1 MTTEQAKNLIIQ
13 TFENQ
18 FNKNNFITFISNLLK
33 SFDDRKA
40 LAPRVGAQ
48 GITESFLDFISSWE
62 RIGRYTDE
70 DENIID
76 ILIVKLKREISL
88 YRARTAQR
96 NFVAN
101 YLMGKLG
108 TNSQKDAA
116 LVAFISPDEEDWR
129 FSLVKMQYRFAETP
143 TGRIKVREEFTPA
156 KRWSFIVGKN
166 EKSHTA
172 QSRFVEFLINDD
184 YKPTLEDLEKAFDV
198 EVVTKEF
205 FEKYR
210 DLFIRTKLEIDKILQ
225 NDKRVKDE
233 FENKEINS
241 VDFAKKLLGQI
252 VFLYFLQKKGW
263 FGVERG
269 NAWGTGPKD
278 FFRKL
283 FNKEFGDYQN
293 FYNDILEPLF
303 YEALRTDRSADDH
316 YYSKFNCKIPFLNG
330 GLFDPL
336 NDYDWVNTD
345 IIISNEL
352 FSNSRGDGILDIFDL
367 YNFTVNEEEPLEK
380 EVALDPELL
389 GKIYEKLNAIR
400 EDNFDEYVNILN
412 SRKKGEEAKF
422 NREYGV
428 YYTPREIVHYMC
440 QESLIYFLHS
450 ELNEKIKIE
459 ELEEFVRF
467 ADFLLEHEQTAV
479 EKNEKIKNGEIKST
493 KYEHK
498 IPESII
504 ENAGEIDRLLS
515 ELKVCDPAVGSGAF
529 PIGMLHEIV
538 KLRLLLSKY
547 LKNEKSTYDLKRDTI
562 EKTLY
567 GVDID
572 FGAVEICKLRF
583 WLSLIVDEEDFYQ
596 IKPLP
601 NLDYKIICGDSLLSV
616 EKDLFNQN
624 AFNKLKQLKPEYFNE
639 TNPRKKQELRRQ
651 IDSLIF
657 EITKG
662 HKEFDFE
669 AYFSE
674 VFHEEKGFD
683 IIIANPPYIQLQK
696 AKNERQKY
704 ADLYKEQ
711 NFEVFDRTGDI
722 YCLFYEKGIKILREN
737 GLLAFITSNKWM
749 RAGYGEKLR
758 KFFTKHHPLLLID
771 LGPGV
776 FESATVDTNILLIR
790 KIDNSSFQSEKSFAT
805 LAVTL
810 QKEDKSDIVRAL
822 KEKGVLLN
830 KLSKD
835 AWFIGSDAEQRLKEK
850 IEKISKPLKE
860 WDVKIYRGVL
870 TGLNEAFII
879 DTEKRNEIL
888 ANCKDEDER
897 RRTEAIIKPIL
908 RGRDIKRYYY
918 EWAGLWVIFIPW
930 HFPFH
935 EDLSIQGA
943 SEEAEQEFK
952 KQFPSIYNHLIKF
965 KDALSKRNK
974 EETGIRYEWYA
985 LQRCA
990 ATYYPEF
997 EKEKVVL
1004 KNIGKNLAFC
1014 ITPKGMFNE
1023 ASCFMLVYPRI
1034 RYLLGFLN
1042 SSFMKYYIYKYSD
1055 RTGAGDIALK
1065 GIFIETFP
1073 LPPITPSNEHIVK
1086 QIESL
1091 VDKILAEKKQNPA
1104 ADTKAL
1110 EDQIDIMV
1118 YKLYELTYEEVKII
1132 DPEIE
1137 KIISREE
1144 YERFEL

>member
-18 FNKNNFITFISNLLK
+18 FDKNNFITFISNILK
-33 SFDDRKA
+33 SYDKERA
-40 LAPRVGAQ
+40 LESRAGIQ
-48 GITESFLDFISSWE
+48 GVTETFLDFINSWE
-62 RIGRYTDE
+62 RIGRYEDE

-76 ILIVKLKREISL
+76 ILIVKLKRETSL

-116 LVAFISPDEEDWR
+116 LVAFVTPDQEDWR
-129 FSLVKMQYRFAETP
+129 FSLVKMEYRFSETP
-143 TGRIKVREEFTPA
+143 AGRLKVKEEFTPA
-156 KRWSFIVGKN
+156 KRWSFLVGKN

-172 QSRFVEFLINDD
+172 QSRFIEFLINDD
-184 YKPTLEDLEKAFDV
+184 YKPTLKDLEKAFDI

-210 DLFIRTKLEIDKILQ
+210 DLFIRTKLEIDKILL
-225 NDKRVKDE
+225 NDKKVKDE
-233 FENKEINS
+233 FENKVISS

-252 VFLYFLQKKGW
+252 VFLYYLQKKGW

-345 IIISNEL
+345 IIIPNEL
-352 FSNSRGDGILDIFDL
+352 FSNSNVNGILDIFDL

-400 EDNFDEYVNILN
+400 ADNFDEYQSVLK
-412 SRKKGEEAKF
+412 SGRKGDETKF
-422 NREYGV
+422 NKEYGV

-450 ELNEKIKIE
+450 ELNQKINLE
-459 ELEEFVRF
+459 DLEEFVRF
-467 ADFLLEHEQTAV
+467 ADFFLEHEQTAIK
-479 EKNEKIKNGEIKST
+479 KNEKIKNGEIKST
-493 KYEHK
+493 KYENK
-498 IPESII
+498 MPDSII
-504 ENAGEIDRLLS
+504 KNANEIDKLLS
-515 ELKVCDPAVGSGAF
+515 DLKVCDPAVGSGAF

-538 KLRLLLSKY
+538 KLKLLLSKY
-547 LKNEKSTYDLKRDTI
+547 LKNEKSTYDLKRETI

-567 GVDID
+567 GVDMD
-572 FGAVEICKLRF
+572 PGAVEICKLRF
-583 WLSLIVDEEDFYQ
+583 WLSLIVDEEEFYQ

-601 NLDYKIICGDSLLSV
+601 NLDYKIVCGDSLLRV
-616 EKDLFNQN
+616 EKDLFNQD
-624 AFNKLKQLKPEYFNE
+624 AFNKLKQLKPEFFNE
-639 TNPRKKQELRRQ
+639 TNTRKKQELRRQ

-669 AYFSE
+669 VYFSE
-674 VFHEEKGFD
+674 VFQTKKGFD
-683 IIIANPPYIQLQK
+683 IIIANPPYLQLQK
-696 AKNERQKY
+696 AKNETQKY
-704 ADLYKEQ
+704 ADLYKNQ

-722 YCLFYEKGIKILREN
+722 YCLFYEKGLKLLKN
-737 GLLAFITSNKWM
+737 GGFLAFITSNKWM
-749 RAGYGEKLR
+749 RAGYGKTLR
-758 KFFTKHHPLLLID
+758 EFFLKYNPLILID

-776 FESATVDTNILLIR
+776 FESATVDTSIIILQNARNNNQL
-790 KIDNSSFQSEKSFAT
+790 K
-805 LAVTL
+805 AVTL
-810 QKEDKSDIVRAL
+810 QKEERSDISMAL
-822 KEKGVLLN
+822 KQKGVTLT
-830 KLSKD
+830 KLSAD

-850 IEKISKPLKE
+850 IERIGKPLKD

-879 DTEKRNEIL
+879 TTEKRNEIL
-888 ANCKDEDER
+888 ANCRDEAER
-897 RRTEAIIKPIL
+897 RRTEAILKPIL

-918 EWAGLWVIFIPW
+918 EWAGLWVIGT
-930 HFPFH
+930 FPALKLNIDDYSALKKYFL
-935 EDLSIQGA
+935 DNFDIRQL
-943 SEEAEQEFK
+943 EQSGK
-952 KQFPSIYNHLIKF
+952 KYPELGF
-965 KDALSKRNK
+965 DARKKTGNK
-974 EETGIRYEWYA
+974 WFETQDQIA
-985 LQRCA
+985 
-990 ATYYPEF
+990 YYPEF
-997 EKEKVVL
+997 EKEKVAYSEIVRQPQFFYDTEKFYVEATSFL
-1004 KNIGKNLAFC
+1004 MTGKNVKYICGL
-1014 ITPKGMFNE
+1014 
-1023 ASCFMLVYPRI
+1023 
-1034 RYLLGFLN
+1034 LN
-1042 SSFMKYYIYKYSD
+1042 SKPIAFIFKNYYAGGGLGEEGYRYKK
-1055 RTGAGDIALK
+1055 AFL
-1065 GIFIETFP
+1065 ENLP
-1073 LPPITPSNEHIVK
+1073 LPPITPTNEPIVK
-1086 QIESL
+1086 QIEAL
-1091 VDKILAEKKQNPA
+1091 VDKILSEKKQDHE
-1104 ADTKAL
+1104 ADTSQWEKEIDAL
-1110 EDQIDIMV
+1110 V
-1118 YKLYELTYEEVKII
+1118 YRLYDLTDEEIKII
-1132 DPEIE
+1132 EGGKE
-1137 KIISREE
+1137 QKRL
-1144 YERFEL
+1144 FNN

>member
-18 FNKNNFITFISNLLK
+18 FDKNNFITFISNILK
-33 SFDDRKA
+33 SYDKERA
-40 LAPRVGAQ
+40 LESRAGIQ
-48 GITESFLDFISSWE
+48 GVTETFLDFINSWE
-62 RIGRYTDE
+62 RIGRYEDE

-76 ILIVKLKREISL
+76 ILIVKLKRETSL

-116 LVAFISPDEEDWR
+116 LVAFVTPDQEDWR
-129 FSLVKMQYRFAETP
+129 FSLVKMEYRFSETP
-143 TGRIKVREEFTPA
+143 AGRLKVKEEFTPA
-156 KRWSFIVGKN
+156 KRWSFLVGKN

-172 QSRFVEFLINDD
+172 QSRFIEFLINDD
-184 YKPTLEDLEKAFDV
+184 YKPTLKDLEKAFDI

-210 DLFIRTKLEIDKILQ
+210 DLFIRTKLEIDKILL
-225 NDKRVKDE
+225 NDKKVKDE
-233 FENKEINS
+233 FENKVISS

-252 VFLYFLQKKGW
+252 VFLYYLQKKGW

-345 IIISNEL
+345 IIIPNEL
-352 FSNSRGDGILDIFDL
+352 FSNSNVNGILDIFDL

-400 EDNFDEYVNILN
+400 ADNFDEYQSVLK
-412 SRKKGEEAKF
+412 SGRKGDETKF
-422 NREYGV
+422 NKEYGV

-450 ELNEKIKIE
+450 ELNQKINLE
-459 ELEEFVRF
+459 DLEEFVRF
-467 ADFLLEHEQTAV
+467 ADFFLEHEQTAIK
-479 EKNEKIKNGEIKST
+479 KNEKIKNGEIKST
-493 KYEHK
+493 KYENK
-498 IPESII
+498 MPDSII
-504 ENAGEIDRLLS
+504 KNANEIDKLLS
-515 ELKVCDPAVGSGAF
+515 DLKVCDPAVGSGAF

-538 KLRLLLSKY
+538 KLKLLLSKY
-547 LKNEKSTYDLKRDTI
+547 LKNEKSTYDLKRETI

-567 GVDID
+567 GVDMD
-572 FGAVEICKLRF
+572 PGAVEICKLRF
-583 WLSLIVDEEDFYQ
+583 WLSLIVDEEEFYQ

-601 NLDYKIICGDSLLSV
+601 NLDYKIVCGDSLLRV
-616 EKDLFNQN
+616 EKDLFNQD
-624 AFNKLKQLKPEYFNE
+624 AFNKLKQLKPEFFNE
-639 TNPRKKQELRRQ
+639 TNTRKKQELRRQ

-669 AYFSE
+669 VYFSE
-674 VFHEEKGFD
+674 VFQTKKGFD
-683 IIIANPPYIQLQK
+683 IIIANPPYLQLQK
-696 AKNERQKY
+696 AKNETQKY
-704 ADLYKEQ
+704 ADLYKNQ

-722 YCLFYEKGIKILREN
+722 YCLFYEKGLKLLKN
-737 GLLAFITSNKWM
+737 GGFLAFITSNKWM
-749 RAGYGEKLR
+749 RAGYGKTLR
-758 KFFTKHHPLLLID
+758 EFFLKYNPLILID

-776 FESATVDTNILLIR
+776 FESATVDTSIIILQNARNNNQL
-790 KIDNSSFQSEKSFAT
+790 K
-805 LAVTL
+805 AVTL
-810 QKEDKSDIVRAL
+810 QKEERSDISMAL
-822 KEKGVLLN
+822 KQKGVTLT
-830 KLSKD
+830 KLSAD

-850 IEKISKPLKE
+850 IERIGKPLKD

-879 DTEKRNEIL
+879 TTEKRNEIL
-888 ANCKDEDER
+888 ANCRDEAER
-897 RRTEAIIKPIL
+897 RRTEAILKPIL

-918 EWAGLWVIFIPW
+918 EWAGLWVIGT
-930 HFPFH
+930 FPALKLNIDDYSALKKYFL
-935 EDLSIQGA
+935 DNFDIRQL
-943 SEEAEQEFK
+943 EQSGK
-952 KQFPSIYNHLIKF
+952 KYPELGF
-965 KDALSKRNK
+965 DARKKTGNK
-974 EETGIRYEWYA
+974 WFETQDQIA
-985 LQRCA
+985 
-990 ATYYPEF
+990 YYPEF
-997 EKEKVVL
+997 EKEKVAYSEIVRQPQFFYDTEKFYVEATSFL
-1004 KNIGKNLAFC
+1004 MTGKNVKYICGL
-1014 ITPKGMFNE
+1014 
-1023 ASCFMLVYPRI
+1023 
-1034 RYLLGFLN
+1034 LN
-1042 SSFMKYYIYKYSD
+1042 SKPIAFIFKNYYAGGGLGEEGYRYKK
-1055 RTGAGDIALK
+1055 AFL
-1065 GIFIETFP
+1065 ENLP
-1073 LPPITPSNEHIVK
+1073 LPPITPTNEPIVK
-1086 QIESL
+1086 QIEAL
-1091 VDKILAEKKQNPA
+1091 VDKILSEKKQDHE
-1104 ADTKAL
+1104 ADTSQWEKEIDAL
-1110 EDQIDIMV
+1110 V
-1118 YKLYELTYEEVKII
+1118 YRLYDLTDEEIKII
-1132 DPEIE
+1132 EEGKNKKDYS
-1137 KIISREE
+1137 IIK
-1144 YERFEL
+1144 

>member
-18 FNKNNFITFISNLLK
+18 FDKNNFITFISNILK
-33 SFDDRKA
+33 SYDKERA
-40 LAPRVGAQ
+40 LESRAGIQ
-48 GITESFLDFISSWE
+48 GVTETFLDFINSWE
-62 RIGRYTDE
+62 RIGRYEDE

-76 ILIVKLKREISL
+76 ILIVKLKRETSL

-116 LVAFISPDEEDWR
+116 LVAFVTPDQEDWR
-129 FSLVKMQYRFAETP
+129 FSLVKMEYRFSETP
-143 TGRIKVREEFTPA
+143 AGRLKVKEEFTPA
-156 KRWSFIVGKN
+156 KRWSFLVGKN

-172 QSRFVEFLINDD
+172 QSRFIEFLINDD
-184 YKPTLEDLEKAFDV
+184 YKPTLKDLEKAFDI

-210 DLFIRTKLEIDKILQ
+210 DLFIRTKLEIDKILL
-225 NDKRVKDE
+225 NDKKVKDE
-233 FENKEINS
+233 FENKGISS

-252 VFLYFLQKKGW
+252 VFLYYLQKKGW

-345 IIISNEL
+345 IIIPNEL
-352 FSNSRGDGILDIFDL
+352 FSNSNVNGILDIFDL

-400 EDNFDEYVNILN
+400 ADNFDEYQSVLK
-412 SRKKGEEAKF
+412 SGRKGDETKF
-422 NREYGV
+422 NKEYGV

-450 ELNEKIKIE
+450 ELNQKINLE
-459 ELEEFVRF
+459 DLEEFVRF
-467 ADFLLEHEQTAV
+467 ADFFLEHEQTAIK
-479 EKNEKIKNGEIKST
+479 KNEKIKNGEIKST
-493 KYEHK
+493 KYENK
-498 IPESII
+498 MPDSII
-504 ENAGEIDRLLS
+504 KNANEIDKLLS
-515 ELKVCDPAVGSGAF
+515 DLKVCDPAVGSGAF

-538 KLRLLLSKY
+538 KLKLLLSKY
-547 LKNEKSTYDLKRDTI
+547 LKNEKSTYDLKRETI

-567 GVDID
+567 GVDMD
-572 FGAVEICKLRF
+572 PGAVEICKLRF
-583 WLSLIVDEEDFYQ
+583 WLSLIVDEEEFYQ

-601 NLDYKIICGDSLLSV
+601 NLDYKIVCGDSLLRV
-616 EKDLFNQN
+616 EKDLFNQD
-624 AFNKLKQLKPEYFNE
+624 AFNKLKQLKPEFFNE
-639 TNPRKKQELRRQ
+639 TNTRKKQELRRQ

-669 AYFSE
+669 VYFSE
-674 VFHEEKGFD
+674 VFQTKKGFD
-683 IIIANPPYIQLQK
+683 IIIANPPYLQLQK
-696 AKNERQKY
+696 AKNETQKY
-704 ADLYKEQ
+704 ADLYKNQ

-722 YCLFYEKGIKILREN
+722 YCLFYEKGLKLLKN
-737 GLLAFITSNKWM
+737 GGFLAFITSNKWM
-749 RAGYGEKLR
+749 RAGYGKTLR
-758 KFFTKHHPLLLID
+758 EFFLKYNPLILID

-776 FESATVDTNILLIR
+776 FESATVDTSIIILQNARNNNQL
-790 KIDNSSFQSEKSFAT
+790 K
-805 LAVTL
+805 AVTL
-810 QKEDKSDIVRAL
+810 QKEERSDISMAL
-822 KEKGVLLN
+822 KQKGVTLT
-830 KLSKD
+830 KLSAD
-835 AWFIGSDAEQRLKEK
+835 AWFIVSDAEQRLKEK
-850 IEKISKPLKE
+850 IERIGKPLKD

-879 DTEKRNEIL
+879 TTEKRNEIL
-888 ANCKDEDER
+888 ANCRDEAER
-897 RRTEAIIKPIL
+897 RRTEAILKPIL

-918 EWAGLWVIFIPW
+918 EWAGLWVIGT
-930 HFPFH
+930 FPALKLNIDDYSALKKYFL
-935 EDLSIQGA
+935 DNFDIRQL
-943 SEEAEQEFK
+943 EQSGK
-952 KQFPSIYNHLIKF
+952 KYPELGF
-965 KDALSKRNK
+965 DARKKTGNK
-974 EETGIRYEWYA
+974 WFETQDQIA
-985 LQRCA
+985 
-990 ATYYPEF
+990 YYPEF
-997 EKEKVVL
+997 EKEKVAYSEIVRQPQFFYDTEKFYVEATSFL
-1004 KNIGKNLAFC
+1004 MTGKNVKYICGL
-1014 ITPKGMFNE
+1014 
-1023 ASCFMLVYPRI
+1023 
-1034 RYLLGFLN
+1034 LN
-1042 SSFMKYYIYKYSD
+1042 SKPIAFIFKNYYAGGGLGEEGYRYKK
-1055 RTGAGDIALK
+1055 AFL
-1065 GIFIETFP
+1065 ENLP
-1073 LPPITPSNEHIVK
+1073 LPPITPTNEPIVK
-1086 QIESL
+1086 QIEAL
-1091 VDKILAEKKQNPA
+1091 VDKILSEKKQDHE
-1104 ADTKAL
+1104 ADTSQWEKEIDAL
-1110 EDQIDIMV
+1110 V
-1118 YKLYELTYEEVKII
+1118 YRLYDLTDEEIKII
-1132 DPEIE
+1132 EEGKNKKDYS
-1137 KIISREE
+1137 IIK
-1144 YERFEL
+1144 

>member
-13 TFENQ
+13 TFENP
-18 FNKNNFITFISNLLK
+18 FNKNNFISFISNLLK
-33 SFDDRKA
+33 TFDGKKA
-40 LAPRVGAQ
+40 LAHRVGAQ

-70 DENIID
+70 DENTID
-76 ILIVKLKREISL
+76 ILIVKLKRETSL

-108 TNSQKDAA
+108 TSSQKDAA

-129 FSLVKMQYRFAETP
+129 FSLVKMQYRFAETS
-143 TGRIKVREEFTPA
+143 TGRIKVKEEFTPA
-156 KRWSFIVGKN
+156 KRWSFLVGKN

-172 QSRFVEFLINDD
+172 QSRFVEFLVNDD

-498 IPESII
+498 IPDSII
-504 ENAGEIDRLLS
+504 ENAGEIDRLLT

-562 EKTLY
+562 EKNTLW
-567 GVDID
+567 
-572 FGAVEICKLRF
+572 R
-583 WLSLIVDEEDFYQ
+583 
-596 IKPLP
+596 
-601 NLDYKIICGDSLLSV
+601 
-616 EKDLFNQN
+616 
-624 AFNKLKQLKPEYFNE
+624 
-639 TNPRKKQELRRQ
+639 
-651 IDSLIF
+651 
-657 EITKG
+657 
-662 HKEFDFE
+662 
-669 AYFSE
+669 
-674 VFHEEKGFD
+674 
-683 IIIANPPYIQLQK
+683 
-696 AKNERQKY
+696 
-704 ADLYKEQ
+704 
-711 NFEVFDRTGDI
+711 
-722 YCLFYEKGIKILREN
+722 
-737 GLLAFITSNKWM
+737 
-749 RAGYGEKLR
+749 
-758 KFFTKHHPLLLID
+758 
-771 LGPGV
+771 
-776 FESATVDTNILLIR
+776 
-790 KIDNSSFQSEKSFAT
+790 
-805 LAVTL
+805 
-810 QKEDKSDIVRAL
+810 
-822 KEKGVLLN
+822 
-830 KLSKD
+830 
-835 AWFIGSDAEQRLKEK
+835 
-850 IEKISKPLKE
+850 
-860 WDVKIYRGVL
+860 
-870 TGLNEAFII
+870 
-879 DTEKRNEIL
+879 
-888 ANCKDEDER
+888 
-897 RRTEAIIKPIL
+897 
-908 RGRDIKRYYY
+908 
-918 EWAGLWVIFIPW
+918 
-930 HFPFH
+930 
-935 EDLSIQGA
+935 
-943 SEEAEQEFK
+943 
-952 KQFPSIYNHLIKF
+952 
-965 KDALSKRNK
+965 
-974 EETGIRYEWYA
+974 
-985 LQRCA
+985 
-990 ATYYPEF
+990 
-997 EKEKVVL
+997 
-1004 KNIGKNLAFC
+1004 
-1014 ITPKGMFNE
+1014 
-1023 ASCFMLVYPRI
+1023 
-1034 RYLLGFLN
+1034 
-1042 SSFMKYYIYKYSD
+1042 
-1055 RTGAGDIALK
+1055 
-1065 GIFIETFP
+1065 
-1073 LPPITPSNEHIVK
+1073 
-1086 QIESL
+1086 
-1091 VDKILAEKKQNPA
+1091 
-1104 ADTKAL
+1104 
-1110 EDQIDIMV
+1110 
-1118 YKLYELTYEEVKII
+1118 
-1132 DPEIE
+1132 
-1137 KIISREE
+1137 
-1144 YERFEL
+1144 

>member
-33 SFDDRKA
+33 SYDKEKA
-40 LAPRVGAQ
+40 FGSRNGIQ
-48 GITESFLDFISSWE
+48 GVTESFLDFISSWE

-76 ILIVKLKREISL
+76 ILIVKLKRETSL

-108 TNSQKDAA
+108 TSSQKDAA
-116 LVAFISPDEEDWR
+116 LVAFVSPDEEDWR

-143 TGRIKVREEFTPA
+143 TGRIKVKEEFTPA

-352 FSNSRGDGILDIFDL
+352 FSNSSGDGILDIFDL

-547 LKNEKSTYDLKRDTI
+547 LKNEKSTYDLKRETI

-624 AFNKLKQLKPEYFNE
+624 AFNKLEQLKTIHFNE
-639 TNPRKKQELRRQ
+639 TNPRKKQELKNQ
-651 IDSLIF
+651 IDKLIF

-669 AYFSE
+669 VYFSE

-683 IIIANPPYIQLQK
+683 IIIANPPYVRQELIKNKDELIK
-696 AKNERQKY
+696 NINHLWHNAKINRRS
-704 ADLYKEQ
+704 DLYIYFYYKGLALLRKGGIFCFINSNAWLDVGYGIELQEFLLKEMKPLMIVD
-711 NFEVFDRTGDI
+711 NIAERSFEADINTIIVLIQRPKARISFDDLIKFVALKKPFLDVLNSNILKQIHNLNETIINQDFRLIVKTRKELWLEGIDIEDDKIRKNNLWNYKYTGNKWGGKYLRAPEIFFKILEKGKDKLVRLGDIAEVISGVITGDNRN
-722 YCLFYEKGIKILREN
+722 YYMQFTPNFNYNKY
-737 GLLAFITSNKWM
+737 LLAF
-749 RAGYGEKLR
+749 
-758 KFFTKHHPLLLID
+758 
-771 LGPGV
+771 
-776 FESATVDTNILLIR
+776 
-790 KIDNSSFQSEKSFAT
+790 KS
-805 LAVTL
+805 
-810 QKEDKSDIVRAL
+810 
-822 KEKGVLLN
+822 
-830 KLSKD
+830 
-835 AWFIGSDAEQRLKEK
+835 
-850 IEKISKPLKE
+850 P
-860 WDVKIYRGVL
+860 
-870 TGLNEAFII
+870 
-879 DTEKRNEIL
+879 
-888 ANCKDEDER
+888 
-897 RRTEAIIKPIL
+897 
-908 RGRDIKRYYY
+908 RD
-918 EWAGLWVIFIPW
+918 
-930 HFPFH
+930 
-935 EDLSIQGA
+935 
-943 SEEAEQEFK
+943 
-952 KQFPSIYNHLIKF
+952 
-965 KDALSKRNK
+965 
-974 EETGIRYEWYA
+974 
-985 LQRCA
+985 
-990 ATYYPEF
+990 
-997 EKEKVVL
+997 
-1004 KNIGKNLAFC
+1004 
-1014 ITPKGMFNE
+1014 
-1023 ASCFMLVYPRI
+1023 
-1034 RYLLGFLN
+1034 
-1042 SSFMKYYIYKYSD
+1042 
-1055 RTGAGDIALK
+1055 
-1065 GIFIETFP
+1065 
-1073 LPPITPSNEHIVK
+1073 
-1086 QIESL
+1086 
-1091 VDKILAEKKQNPA
+1091 VDKIVCTKSDVKWLLKKESRFLSKVA
-1104 ADTKAL
+1104 DILIGDTKDDRFVAHFNKDEIIFEHKFIGVNFKLSNVNSSILILNSTFFILITEMFGKSSLGQGAL
-1110 EDQIDIMV
+1110 YLVPFDVKGMIVVNPQILEISITANLQ
-1118 YKLYELTYEEVKII
+1118 KFLTRPIKSIFEELGFQKCNQKNCKHPEHPYEYVKPEEVSFDRIMPDRRELDKII
-1132 DPEIE
+1132 FEALGLTE
-1137 KIISREE
+1137 EEQLEVYRAVLELVKNRLLKAKSR
-1144 YERFEL
+1144 